1 MMTTDKA
8 IRITAVRAVDNG
20 ARLLLEIVHENNG
33 EVRRETLTLFAA
45 RLQEIPHTGTV
56 NADTYAEFAHESAI
70 TEAVTLGLR
79 LLAFG
84 DTSASKMV
92 EKLRSRAVAPS
103 VSREAVDLLI
113 KNGYLDEKRGAL
125 AAAKADL
132 FKLWGDKRI
141 LAALAARGYRGEAL
155 AAVKEMLQGENSV
168 LRCAK
173 LIKKR
178 RMALPR
184 EEDEIAGFAAKL
196 MRYGYTVREIK
207 AALLELDLV

>member
-56 NADTYAEFAHESAI
+56 NADTYAVFLQESRVC
-70 TEAVTLGLR
+70 EAVTLGLR

-84 DTSASKMV
+84 DVSCAKMI
-92 EKLRSRAVAPS
+92 EKLRSRGVAAP
-103 VSREAVDLLI
+103 VAREAVALLLQD
-113 KNGYLDEKRGAL
+113 GYLDETRGAL

-132 FKLWGDKRI
+132 LKLWGNKRI
-141 LAALAARGYRGEAL
+141 LTALAARGYRGEAL
-155 AAVKEMLQGENSV
+155 EAVKEMLQGENSAS
-168 LRCAK
+168 RCAK

-178 RMALPR
+178 RMVVPA
-184 EEDEIAGFAAKL
+184 EEEAIARFAAKL